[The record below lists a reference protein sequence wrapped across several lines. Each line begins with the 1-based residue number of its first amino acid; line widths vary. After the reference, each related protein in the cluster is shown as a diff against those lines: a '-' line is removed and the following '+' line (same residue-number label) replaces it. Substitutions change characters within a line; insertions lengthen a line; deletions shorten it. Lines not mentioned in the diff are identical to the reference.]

1 MDGVHDMGGMHGFGK
16 VEPEADEPVFHEN
29 WEARLQALYRAM
41 SYAGVWVIDQA
52 RFAREQLPPE
62 VYLASSYYRK
72 WELAM
77 EKQLAELGLAGTD
90 ELAAGRAL
98 RPGKSLKRK
107 LTAGEVANS
116 VTRGSFARPAQKPAR
131 FKPGDRVRTKNIHPK
146 THTRLPRYA
155 RDKVGVVEALRGC
168 HVFPD
173 TVAIGKGEDPQW
185 LYNVLFDGRELW
197 GDSAEPSLKVSI
209 EAFEPYLEPA

>member
-16 VEPEADEPVFHEN
+16 VVPEQDEPVFHET
-29 WEARLQALYRAM
+29 WEARTFALYRAM
-41 SYAGVWVIDQA
+41 GYAGVWCIDQA
-52 RFAREQLPPE
+52 RFAREQLPPQ
-62 VYLASSYYRK
+62 VYLASSYYKK
-72 WELAM
+72 WELGM
-77 EKQLAELGLAGTD
+77 EKQLTELGLAGSD
-90 ELAAGRAL
+90 ELTAGHAL
-98 RPGKSLKRK
+98 RPGKPLKRK
-107 LTAGEVANS
+107 LSAAEVPTI
-116 VTRGSFARPAQKPAR
+116 VTRGSFARPAQTPAR

-185 LYNVLFDGRELW
+185 LYTVLFDGRELW
-197 GDSAEPSLKVSI
+197 GESAEASLKVSI
-209 EAFEPYLEPA
+209 EAFEPYLAPA

>member
-1 MDGVHDMGGMHGFGK
+1 MDGVHDMGGMHGFGQ
-16 VEPEADEPVFHEN
+16 VTPEKNEPVFHHD
-29 WEARLQALYRAM
+29 WERRVHALYRAM
-41 SYAGVWVIDQA
+41 RYAGAWCIDQA
-52 RFAREQLPPE
+52 RFAREQLPPD

-72 WELAM
+72 WELGM

-90 ELAAGRAL
+90 ELAAGHAL
-98 RPGKSLKRK
+98 RAGKSLKRK
-107 LTAGEVANS
+107 LTAAEAPNT

-131 FKPGDRVRTKNIHPK
+131 FSPGDRVRTKNIHPK

-173 TVAIGKGEDPQW
+173 TVAIGKGENPQW
-185 LYNVLFDGRELW
+185 LYTVLFDGRELW
-197 GDSAEPSLKVSI
+197 GDSVEPSLKVSI